1 MFNFTAKEE
10 EGQKE
15 KNEIWK
21 EKKVAKFNIL
31 LEIFKNLSL
40 KNEGGWGLGGQ
51 GPFAVAPNFIQ
62 VGHWGLLLD
71 PIWLLNIITGIWSSS
86 WNAHA
91 HHQEKVH
98 AVVGLRH
105 GVLQHDLN

>member
-21 EKKVAKFNIL
+21 EKKVAKFNIM

-40 KNEGGWGLGGQ
+40 QNEWGGVKG
-51 GPFAVAPNFIQ
+51 
-62 VGHWGLLLD
+62 
-71 PIWLLNIITGIWSSS
+71 
-86 WNAHA
+86 
-91 HHQEKVH
+91 
-98 AVVGLRH
+98 R
-105 GVLQHDLN
+105 LQ